1 MGVIAHANDNYPV
14 ERHVPGLRRQPA
26 LIGRWRQN
34 VLTGRLEC
42 HWKLEAVPVSRPVVS
57 RLIPRLNQDRART
70 IRIPAQPCTWLVGR
84 LQITLPFNDN
94 SRRRPFP
101 MQSKGS
107 DRLSP
112 EYWQTRADK
121 VRAIADEMFDPQSRE
136 TLLRIATEY
145 ENLAAQAL
153 ERERQPLASA

>member
-1 MGVIAHANDNYPV
+1 LGVIAHANDNYPV

-34 VLTGRLEC
+34 NFTGRLEC
-42 HWKLEAVPVSRPVVS
+42 HWKLEAIPAHQPAVS
-57 RLIPRLNQDRART
+57 RLILRRDQDRSRPIGVPERT
-70 IRIPAQPCTWLVGR
+70 GSAGHLE
-84 LQITLPFNDN
+84 ITLPFNDN

-153 ERERQPLASA
+153 ERERQSLASA